1 MKELGVMWNLS
12 MAYHPQTNGLTEQK
26 NQWVKQFLH
35 LISTNQDD
43 WSTMLPLTTLVYN
56 NTRNT
61 TTGLVPNQLLNGLE
75 PAITPNQSAGSN
87 DPTVELYINQL
98 RQQQIQATKVLNMAA
113 NSKSPLTNMF
123 KHRQKVWLKA
133 KNLALPYG
141 SVKLAPRH
149 HGPFPITQMMS
160 LVMYKLTHPHQW
172 TIHPVFHASL
182 LTPYSQTIEYGENYL
197 SPPLDLIENA
207 EQYEVETIRSHQCH
221 GRKRQLPSPQQHKKA
236 GHPTETASPIL
247 ASSSYQ
253 THSHYT
259 LDTLALFWNL
269 PLPIWNMNNDSLK
282 PPTPQK
288 KLKRQK
294 AKKKA
299 QPLEHSQTHT

>member
-1 MKELGVMWNLS
+1 VKELGVMWNLS
-12 MAYHPQTNGLTEQK
+12 MAYHPQTNGLTKQK

-35 LISTNQDD
+35 LISTNQND
-43 WSTMLPLTTLVYN
+43 WSMLLPLTTLVYN
-56 NTRNT
+56 NTQNT

-75 PAITPNQSAGSN
+75 QAITPNQSAGSDN
-87 DPTVELYINQL
+87 PTVELCIDQL
-98 RQQQIQATKVLNMAA
+98 RQQQIQATKVLNTAA

-182 LTPYSQTIEYGENYL
+182 LTPYSKTIEYGENYL
-197 SPPLDLIENA
+197 WPPLDLIENA

-221 GRKRQLPSPQQHKKA
+221 GRKRQLQYLVKWLGYPESNNMWELA
-236 GHPTETASPIL
+236 GHLQTPLLLKEYHHCHPL
-247 ASSSYQ
+247 SSIKR
-253 THSHYT
+253 
-259 LDTLALFWNL
+259 LDIQQKLH
-269 PLPIWNMNNDSLK
+269 
-282 PPTPQK
+282 PP
-288 KLKRQK
+288 
-294 AKKKA
+294 
-299 QPLEHSQTHT
+299 S